1 MDDALAFAGIQELA
15 SLLKKREISAVE
27 LAQYY
32 LERIDRL
39 NPQLNAFIAVTAD
52 RALASAQAAEEAIA
66 GGNYLGPLQ
75 GIPIAVKDLVDV
87 AGIPTTGGSVV
98 LKDNVPARDAFVTR
112 RLAQAGTVLLGKT
125 HLVEFAFG
133 GVGINHHYGTPWNPW
148 DSESHRIPG
157 GSSAGSAVA
166 VAADLAP
173 IAIGS
178 DTGGSV
184 RIPASF
190 CGLVGLKTTFGRI
203 SNRGVLPLDSRLDSI
218 GPLVRCVQDA
228 AVLYQSMVGA
238 DPEDPDTWGQPADD
252 VVEEMEGD
260 VACMRICL
268 PREYFWED
276 VDAEVEAALKASVQ
290 VFADMGVYV
299 DEISLEELDDLAQ
312 LRARGSMTAVE
323 TYLNLG
329 KDLEERQ
336 ELFDP
341 IVSTRML
348 DGREMPAH
356 EYLGLRRDL
365 EDLRRRAQAA
375 LGNVDALLTPTTPFP
390 ALPVEE
396 VDQEE
401 EYWRVNGLC
410 LRNTSAAN
418 MLGLCAI
425 SLPCGFT
432 RGGLPIGLQ
441 LIARPFE
448 EARLL
453 RLAFAYEQATDW
465 SSHHPDLGAFE

>member
-1 MDDALAFAGIQELA
+1 MDDSLAFAGIQKLA
-15 SLLKKREISAVE
+15 SLLSKREISAVE

-32 LERIDRL
+32 LERIERL
-39 NPQLNAFIAVTAD
+39 NPQLTAYITVTAD
-52 RALASAQAAEEAIA
+52 RALAAAQAAEESIA
-66 GGNYLGPLQ
+66 GGNLLGPLQ
-75 GIPIAVKDLVDV
+75 GIPVAVKDLVDV
-87 AGIPTTGGSVV
+87 AGIPTTGGSVL
-98 LKDNVPARDAFVTR
+98 LKDNVPRRDACVTR

-125 HLVEFAFG
+125 HLVEFAYG

-148 DSESHRIPG
+148 DRRTHRIPG

-173 IAIGS
+173 VAIGS

-203 SNRGVLPLDSRLDSI
+203 SNAGVLPLDSRLDSI
-218 GPLVRCVQDA
+218 GPIGRSVQDVA
-228 AVLYQSMVGA
+228 LLYQALAGP
-238 DPEDPDTWGQPADD
+238 DPEDLDTWNQPVDD

-260 VACMRICL
+260 VAGMRVCL

-290 VFADMGVYV
+290 VFADLGVYV
-299 DEISLEELDDLAQ
+299 DEISLEELDDLAE

-323 TYLNLG
+323 AYLNLRE
-329 KDLEERQ
+329 DLEDNPDA
-336 ELFDP
+336 FDP
-341 IVSTRML
+341 IVATRML
-348 DGREMPAH
+348 DGKEVSAVT
-356 EYLGLRRDL
+356 YLELQRSY

-375 LGNVDALLTPTTPFP
+375 LQNVDALLTPTTPFP
-390 ALPVEE
+390 ALAVDEADREE
-396 VDQEE
+396 D
-401 EYWRVNGLC
+401 YGRINGLC

-418 MLGLCAI
+418 LLGMCAV

-432 RGGLPIGLQ
+432 HSGLPVGLQ
-441 LIARPFE
+441 LMARPFG

-453 RLAFAYEQATDW
+453 RLALAYEQATDW
-465 SSHHPDLGAFE
+465 HRRHPDVEAFA

>member
-1 MDDALAFAGIQELA
+1 MDDSLAFAGIQELA

-87 AGIPTTGGSVV
+87 AGMPTTGGSVV

-190 CGLVGLKTTFGRI
+190 CGLVGLKPTFGRI
-203 SNRGVLPLDSRLDSI
+203 SNRGVLPLDSRLDSSPWWVPI
-218 GPLVRCVQDA
+218 RRIPIPGVSRPTMWWRRWKG
-228 AVLYQSMVGA
+228 M
-238 DPEDPDTWGQPADD
+238 WPA
-252 VVEEMEGD
+252 
-260 VACMRICL
+260 C
-268 PREYFWED
+268 
-276 VDAEVEAALKASVQ
+276 ASVC
-290 VFADMGVYV
+290 
-299 DEISLEELDDLAQ
+299 
-312 LRARGSMTAVE
+312 RGSTF
-323 TYLNLG
+323 G
-329 KDLEERQ
+329 
-336 ELFDP
+336 
-341 IVSTRML
+341 RMWTQ
-348 DGREMPAH
+348 R
-356 EYLGLRRDL
+356 
-365 EDLRRRAQAA
+365 
-375 LGNVDALLTPTTPFP
+375 
-390 ALPVEE
+390 
-396 VDQEE
+396 
-401 EYWRVNGLC
+401 
-410 LRNTSAAN
+410 
-418 MLGLCAI
+418 
-425 SLPCGFT
+425 
-432 RGGLPIGLQ
+432 
-441 LIARPFE
+441 
-448 EARLL
+448 
-453 RLAFAYEQATDW
+453 
-465 SSHHPDLGAFE
+465 